1 MKKHLP
7 VIIACVLVV
16 VSIVMLIN
24 HFNKDEDVDVID
36 EGPNIVED
44 IETDYIDDEEEII
57 YNDETSKYDVN
68 EEYFDQDFVIYMK
81 EMKYDDVN
89 GVYNYVI
96 NFRNVNEDARNI
108 EYSRISCEVNQQS
121 VVLWTEGTLA
131 VDGKKDTDV
140 SVSCKANKEDVVNVV
155 YVSTLFNNQ
164 NVTVKF
170 GKKK

>member
-1 MKKHLP
+1 MKKHMP
-7 VIIACVLVV
+7 VIIACILIA

-24 HFNKDEDVDVID
+24 HFNKDKDKEVID
-36 EGPNIVED
+36 NGPEIVED
-44 IETDYIDDEEEII
+44 IETDYIADEEEIV
-57 YNDETSKYDVN
+57 YSDETSKYDIN

-81 EMKYDDVN
+81 EMKYDEVN
-89 GVYNYVI
+89 GTYNYVL
-96 NFRNVNEDARNI
+96 NFRNMNEEVKNI

-121 VVLWTEGTLA
+121 VVLWSGGTLA
-131 VDGKKDTDV
+131 VDGKKNTDV
-140 SVSCKANKEDVVNVV
+140 SVSCKANKDDQVNVV